1 MRPLFFF
8 LFSFLISLRSYS
20 QYREVYSGI
29 SLNNYHWNESNSQ
42 LNQNKYATDFQIGI
56 MASPKLKFIRRIGK
70 GLISPYASFEYAN
83 ARTELASHDIMQ
95 IHGVRVALPTRVRVF
110 SYSKK
115 RNSIYALLEP
125 GVNLSFLQTASSRLV
140 EIPKINPVDF
150 YLNAGLGSTISI
162 KHKEVVKAGYKCS
175 GISINA
181 SKYLP
186 ISLFRSASYSTS
198 GLLDQFRFNV
208 GLRFT
213 YMEPEKKKSNFF
225 RRLFGKN

>member
-1 MRPLFFF
+1 MRSIFCLLFI
-8 LFSFLISLRSYS
+8 LTSFNSFA
-20 QYREVYSGI
+20 QYREVYSGF
-29 SLNNYHWNESNSQ
+29 SLNNYHWNASNSQ
-42 LNQNKYATDFQIGI
+42 WNSNQYSPGFQLGV
-56 MASPKLKFIRRIGK
+56 MASPKLKFIRGIGK
-70 GLISPYASFEYAN
+70 GLISPYASFEYTN
-83 ARTELASHDIMQ
+83 ARAELASHDIMQ
-95 IHGVRVALPTRVRVF
+95 IHAVRAALPTRVRVF

-115 RNSIYALLEP
+115 RNSIYALIEP

-140 EIPKINPVDF
+140 EVPKINPVDF

-162 KHKEVVKAGYKCS
+162 KQKEVLKAGYKCS

-186 ISLFRSASYSTS
+186 ISLFRSANYSTS

-208 GLRFT
+208 GIRFT
-213 YMEPEKKKSNFF
+213 YMEPEKKKNNFF

>member
-1 MRPLFFF
+1 MRSIFYLVMI
-8 LFSFLISLRSYS
+8 LASFNSFA

-29 SLNNYHWNESNSQ
+29 SLNNYHWNASNSQ
-42 LNQNKYATDFQIGI
+42 WNQNQYRSGFQIGI
-56 MASPKLKFIRRIGK
+56 MASPKLKFIRGIRK
-70 GLISPYASFEYAN
+70 GLISPYASFEYTN
-83 ARTELASHDIMQ
+83 ARAELASHDIMQ
-95 IHGVRVALPTRVRVF
+95 IHAVRAALPTRVRVF

-115 RNSIYALLEP
+115 QNSIYALIEP

-140 EIPKINPVDF
+140 EVPKINPVDF
-150 YLNAGLGSTISI
+150 YLNAGLGSTICI
-162 KHKEVVKAGYKCS
+162 KQKEVLKAGYKCS

-186 ISLFRSASYSTS
+186 ISLFRSANYSTS

-208 GLRFT
+208 GIRFT

-225 RRLFGKN
+225 RRLVGKN